1 MMKKKAGWLVV
12 AVWLCSV
19 MTGLW
24 IYGGNQTSEFDPQLS
39 LTAAS
44 SERDFDTRFAAYLN
58 EAGIRPGTL
67 VHLQTDS
74 PCFCNSLSRQHQYD
88 LSELLKEQGYSLT
101 VVNLSDH
108 PSLAD
113 NVPSFPAL
121 AVLDAENQLR
131 YLGAY
136 ATGLGCYTG
145 DDLVAT
151 IANWVKQDNYQGAMI
166 NADGEGCY
174 CPTSDA

>member
-1 MMKKKAGWLVV
+1 MMKKRAGWLIV

-24 IYGGNQTSEFDPQLS
+24 VYGGNQTSEFDPSLS
-39 LTAAS
+39 LTAAA
-44 SERDFDTRFAAYLN
+44 SERDFDIRFVAFLN
-58 EAGIRPGTL
+58 EADITPGTI
-67 VHLQTDS
+67 VHLQTDA

-88 LSELLKEQGYSLT
+88 LSELLKEQGYSLK
-101 VVNLSDH
+101 VVNLSEH
-108 PSLAD
+108 QALAD
-113 NVPSFPAL
+113 IVPSFPAL
-121 AVLDAENQLR
+121 AVVDADNQLR

-151 IANWVKQDNYQGAMI
+151 IASWVRQDNYQGAMI

-174 CPTSDA
+174 CPTSNA